1 MTSDRDRERE
11 TRFIRAWKGWLQRP
25 PRTSAQ
31 AAAARMSDLVLQRRP
46 GTRRWIPL
54 AAAAV
59 LAGVLI
65 MSVLWMP
72 RRVQAP
78 GPSAVT
84 SSAAPLGKG
93 EILIWLDEA
102 TPLYM
107 TFQPP
112 DVPDVPGGKQ

>member
-1 MTSDRDRERE
+1 MTSDRDQERE
-11 TRFIRAWKGWLQRP
+11 TRFICAWKGWLQRLP
-25 PRTSAQ
+25 KTSAQ
-31 AAAARMSDLVLQRRP
+31 AAAARISGLVVEHRP
-46 GTRRWIPL
+46 GTRRWVPL
-54 AAAAV
+54 AAAAG
-59 LAGVLI
+59 LAGALI

-78 GPSAVT
+78 GPTTAT
-84 SSAAPLGKG
+84 ISAAPLGKG

-112 DVPDVPGGKQ
+112 DVPDVSGGKR